1 MGALSKVVKKTS
13 EAKVVVRAA
22 VKEPAKP
29 APVAV
34 AAILEWDDGWDD
46 PHSNFTSNETCIY
59 CKEAPHAKR
68 DFHWIGNPDRLDGKI
83 FGGYHQDCYYNW
95 DKKSRIAANKVP
107 ATERPGMDDGSCSG
121 FKRAEPKR
129 GRIPPDALCECGQ
142 PYNMHGTGA
151 GDIDEIEIVNEPE
164 KKPATV
170 AVKAPASAV
179 VKKSV
184 PLDCGRK
191 HPQPHCVCVECSKAP
206 AKPATPPVVSKAP
219 KPEVKP
225 AAAPKAPQTAP
236 KTAPKP
242 SQAPASPAKGPP
254 SKEERIATCKANPK
268 AEHKFIAVSVGK
280 PAKTA
285 ICLGCGKEWQDNVH
299 TKG

>member
-1 MGALSKVVKKTS
+1 MGALSKIVKKPS

-22 VKEPAKP
+22 VKEPAKEP
-29 APVAV
+29 AKAQTKEPAIKV

-151 GDIDEIEIVNEPE
+151 GDIDEIEIVNEPIT
-164 KKPATV
+164 KPATV
-170 AVKAPASAV
+170 VVKTKVVESPKAPASLPKPVA
-179 VKKSV
+179 
-184 PLDCGRK
+184 
-191 HPQPHCVCVECSKAP
+191 KAQ
-206 AKPATPPVVSKAP
+206 AP

-225 AAAPKAPQTAP
+225 VVAPKAPQTAP
-236 KTAPKP
+236 KP
-242 SQAPASPAKGPP
+242 SQTPASPAKGPP
-254 SKEERIATCKANPK
+254 SKEERITACKANPK

-299 TKG
+299 TKN